1 MLIWCISMLKKTV
14 LEGDNVPRTVFQVR
28 EEASEGSHKEKQDE
42 IVFAHFVNS
51 VFIRSWKSSGE
62 GFSLFPFLKPQSA
75 PLTKKQAVTA
85 ANRVKSGFK
94 NVNSNSPY
102 QTPPRDALNVWSIEG
117 GFETSDRINRVCS
130 FSSRRRH
137 GSAFSLPR
145 LSLRSTAT
153 TTSPQTWRACGG
165 TWRTPTPATSSPTP
179 APPTPR
185 SRRPTKTWRG
195 DWPSK
200 LSKPTPSSNKINQ

>member
-1 MLIWCISMLKKTV
+1 MYFHVKKTV
-14 LEGDNVPRTVFQVR
+14 HDGDNVLRTVFQVR

-102 QTPPRDALNVWSIEG
+102 QTPPPGRTECLIHRGWIWSVWQDKSSL
-117 GFETSDRINRVCS
+117 FLQLTSTSRLCL
-130 FSSRRRH
+130 FSSQVVAKKYRNYDIPSDMTGVWRYLKNAYTRDEFTNTCAADAEIETAYKDVARRL
-137 GSAFSLPR
+137 A
-145 LSLRSTAT
+145 
-153 TTSPQTWRACGG
+153 
-165 TWRTPTPATSSPTP
+165 
-179 APPTPR
+179 
-185 SRRPTKTWRG
+185 K
-195 DWPSK
+195 
-200 LSKPTPSSNKINQ
+200 

>member
-1 MLIWCISMLKKTV
+1 MYFYVKKKTV
-14 LEGDNVPRTVFQVR
+14 LEGDKVCRTVFQVR
-28 EEASEGSHKEKQDE
+28 EEASEGSRKEKQDE

-102 QTPPRDALNVWSIEG
+102 QTPPRGRTECLIHRGWIWSVWQDKSSL
-117 GFETSDRINRVCS
+117 FLQLTSTSRLCL
-130 FSSRRRH
+130 FSSQVVAKKYRNYDIPSDMTGVWRYLKNAYTRDEFTNTCAADAEIETAYKDVARRL
-137 GSAFSLPR
+137 A
-145 LSLRSTAT
+145 
-153 TTSPQTWRACGG
+153 
-165 TWRTPTPATSSPTP
+165 
-179 APPTPR
+179 
-185 SRRPTKTWRG
+185 K
-195 DWPSK
+195 
-200 LSKPTPSSNKINQ
+200 